1 MDKPRII
8 GIRVQPDE
16 YERLDN
22 LRHTHKTTWQGLV
35 LDFLRQWADA
45 GSTARSA
52 PTERIPSATA
62 VEIPSSFT
70 KEDRDTVETF
80 IEMLATDRVR
90 LGHFCLYSSY
100 GGATTQSGSRRP
112 ADTERDK

>member
-45 GSTARSA
+45 GSTARSV

-70 KEDRDTVETF
+70 KEDRDAVETF
-80 IEMLATDRVR
+80 IEMLATDRGKAWSFLPLLKLWRGDNPKRVP
-90 LGHFCLYSSY
+90 SS
-100 GGATTQSGSRRP
+100 GRHRTG
-112 ADTERDK
+112 